1 MNRNNQFMASLV
13 LLTMT
18 NVKINKEYEKLL
30 DIPDE
35 YKDDAYK
42 YCVMVLSGTF
52 TTCKDTQLACIRHL
66 RDVKRS
72 IEDDE
77 FPYVYKPKRAKK
89 VIQFIEVLP
98 DTKGKFNKLALF
110 QKFIVSMVRGWFT
123 EEDDYLR
130 FNKAFISMARKG
142 GKSLLVSGLTLYS
155 FLFDREPAEGRQ
167 IFCAAN
173 DKKQASIV
181 FNMVAKQLLY
191 FISQV
196 PELKK
201 DVKKVRELL
210 QHTKDGSYV
219 MPLSRDTGAV
229 DGFEPFLAVIDEYHA
244 AKTNEMLELIQSGQG
259 NLMQSLIFI
268 ISTAGFNLNAPMY
281 MDEWPYA
288 KEILADT
295 YRDEQYFAI
304 IFEQDSEE
312 EWQDKSM
319 WAKSNPLINESD
331 DLKEQIEDFLQKRV
345 DEAVKKGTMFRVLVK
360 NFNYW
365 MQASEESYLDFND
378 WKKNETEF
386 DIKGTKTYIGL
397 DLSRADDLTAVSFI
411 HLDEIKKRYF
421 VTSHSFVA
429 TKGGLQA
436 KIERDLID
444 YRQMAQHGYCTI
456 TDLQSGIINSNQVL
470 DYIEKY
476 ILTNNLDVQAICY
489 DPHAIHGFIAEIE
502 KRNWRYELIE
512 IRQGAMTLSNPVI
525 DFRLKV
531 IDEQVKHH
539 KNPLLDIAVKNAVSK
554 NVNDSVMIEKKLN
567 REKIDPLMS
576 TIFAYVIASEHEWDK
591 KRALP
596 VFI

>member
-1 MNRNNQFMASLV
+1 
-13 LLTMT
+13 MT

-30 DIPDE
+30 DIPNE

-52 TTCKDTQLACIRHL
+52 ITCKDTQLACIRHL
-66 RDVKRS
+66 RDIKRS

-123 EEDDYLR
+123 EGDDYLR

-181 FNMVAKQLLY
+181 FNMVAKQLMY

-319 WAKSNPLINESD
+319 WSKSNPLINESD

-378 WKKNETEF
+378 WKKNETDF

-411 HLDEIKKRYF
+411 HLDEVKKQYF

-531 IDEQVKHH
+531 IDEQIKHH
-539 KNPLLDIAVKNAVSK
+539 KNPLLDIAVKNAVAK

>member
-1 MNRNNQFMASLV
+1 
-13 LLTMT
+13 MT
-18 NVKINKEYEKLL
+18 NVKINKEYERLL
-30 DIPDE
+30 DIPNE

-66 RDVKRS
+66 RDIKRS

-155 FLFDREPAEGRQ
+155 FLFDREPVEGRQ

-181 FNMVAKQLLY
+181 FNMVAKQLMY

-244 AKTNEMLELIQSGQG
+244 AKTNEMLELIESGQV

-312 EWQDKSM
+312 EWQDKTM

-378 WKKNETEF
+378 WKKNETDF
-386 DIKGTKTYIGL
+386 DIKRTKTYIGL

-411 HLDEIKKRYF
+411 HLDEVKKQYF

-531 IDEQVKHH
+531 IDEQIKHH
-539 KNPLLDIAVKNAVSK
+539 KNPLLDIAVKNAVAK

>member
-1 MNRNNQFMASLV
+1 
-13 LLTMT
+13 MT
-18 NVKINKEYEKLL
+18 NVKIPKSYEEYLN
-30 DIPDE
+30 IPDK

-52 TTCKDTQLACIRHL
+52 ITCKDTRLACIRHL
-66 RDVKRS
+66 KDIKRS
-72 IEDDE
+72 IEDDN
-77 FPYVYKPKRAKK
+77 FNYVYKPKRAKK
-89 VIQFIEVLP
+89 VIKFIEALP
-98 DTKGKFNKLALF
+98 DTKGKFHKLAMF
-110 QKFIVSMVRGWFT
+110 QKFIIAMVRGWFD
-123 EEDDYLR
+123 ENDYLR

-142 GKSLLVSGLTLYS
+142 GKSLLVSGLVLYS
-155 FLFDREPAEGRQ
+155 FLFDREPSEGRQ

-181 FNMVAKQLLY
+181 FNMVAKQLMY
-191 FISQV
+191 FVSQV

-210 QHTKDGSYV
+210 QHNKDGSYV

-259 NLMQSLIFI
+259 NLLQSLIFI

-281 MDEWPYA
+281 TDEWPYA
-288 KEILADT
+288 KEILMGN
-295 YRDEQYFAI
+295 YHDEQYFTI

-312 EWQDKSM
+312 EWQDNTM

-331 DLKEQIEDFLQKRV
+331 DLKEQIDNFLQKRI
-345 DEAVKKGTMFRVLVK
+345 DEATKKGTMFRVLVK

-378 WKKNETEF
+378 WKKNESDF
-386 DIKGTKTYIGL
+386 DIKGTKAYVGL

-411 HLDEIKKRYF
+411 HLDEVNKEYY
-421 VTSHSFVA
+421 VTSHSFVG

-444 YRQMAQHGYCTI
+444 YRQMSQNGYCTV
-456 TDLQSGIINSNQVL
+456 TNLQSGIINSNQVL

-476 ILTNNLDVQAICY
+476 IIENNLDVQAICY

-531 IDEQVKHH
+531 IDGKVKHH
-539 KNPLLDIAVKNAVSK
+539 KNPLLDTAVKNAISK

-576 TIFAYVIASEHEWDK
+576 TIFAYVIASEYEWDK

-596 VFI
+596 LFI

>member
-1 MNRNNQFMASLV
+1 
-13 LLTMT
+13 MT

-30 DIPDE
+30 DIPNE

-52 TTCKDTQLACIRHL
+52 ITCKDTQLACIRHL
-66 RDVKRS
+66 RDIKRS

-155 FLFDREPAEGRQ
+155 FLFDRELAEGRQ

-181 FNMVAKQLLY
+181 FNMVAKQLMY

-312 EWQDKSM
+312 EWQDKTM

-378 WKKNETEF
+378 WKKNETDF

-411 HLDEIKKRYF
+411 HLDEIKKQYF

-531 IDEQVKHH
+531 IDEQIKHH
-539 KNPLLDIAVKNAVSK
+539 KNPLLDIAVKNAVAK
-554 NVNDSVMIEKKLN
+554 NVNDSIMIEKKLN

>member
-1 MNRNNQFMASLV
+1 M
-13 LLTMT
+13 TMT
-18 NVKINKEYEKLL
+18 NVKINKEYEELL
-30 DIPDE
+30 DIPNE

-52 TTCKDTQLACIRHL
+52 ITCKDTQLACIRHL
-66 RDVKRS
+66 RDIKRS
-72 IEDDE
+72 IQDDE

-181 FNMVAKQLLY
+181 FNMVAKQLMY

-312 EWQDKSM
+312 EWQDKTM

-378 WKKNETEF
+378 WKKNETDF

-411 HLDEIKKRYF
+411 HLDEIKKQYF

-512 IRQGAMTLSNPVI
+512 IRQGATTLSNPVI

-531 IDEQVKHH
+531 IDEQIKHH

>member
-1 MNRNNQFMASLV
+1 
-13 LLTMT
+13 
-18 NVKINKEYEKLL
+18 
-30 DIPDE
+30 
-35 YKDDAYK
+35 
-42 YCVMVLSGTF
+42 MV
-52 TTCKDTQLACIRHL
+52 
-66 RDVKRS
+66 
-72 IEDDE
+72 
-77 FPYVYKPKRAKK
+77 
-89 VIQFIEVLP
+89 
-98 DTKGKFNKLALF
+98 
-110 QKFIVSMVRGWFT
+110 
-123 EEDDYLR
+123 
-130 FNKAFISMARKG
+130 
-142 GKSLLVSGLTLYS
+142 LYS
-155 FLFDREPAEGRQ
+155 FLFDREPSEGRQ

-173 DKKQASIV
+173 DKRQASIV
-181 FNMVAKQLLY
+181 FNMVAKQLMY
-191 FISQV
+191 FVSQV

-210 QHTKDGSYV
+210 QHNKDGSYV

-259 NLMQSLIFI
+259 NLLQSLIFI

-281 MDEWPYA
+281 TDEWPYA
-288 KEILADT
+288 KEILT
-295 YRDEQYFAI
+295 GNYHDEQYFAI
-304 IFEQDSEE
+304 IFEQDNEE

-345 DEAVKKGTMFRVLVK
+345 DEATQKGTMFRVLVK

-365 MQASEESYLDFND
+365 MQASKESYLDFND

-386 DIKGTKTYIGL
+386 DIKGTKAYVGL

-411 HLDEIKKRYF
+411 HLDEVNKEYY
-421 VTSHSFVA
+421 VTSHSFVG

-444 YRQMAQHGYCTI
+444 YRQMSQHGYCTL
-456 TDLQSGIINSNQVL
+456 TNLQSGIINSNQVL

-476 ILTNNLDVQAICY
+476 IIENNLDVQAICY

-531 IDEQVKHH
+531 IDRQIKHH
-539 KNPLLDIAVKNAVSK
+539 KNPLLDIAIKNAVSK
-554 NVNDSVMIEKKLN
+554 NINDSVMIEKKLN

-596 VFI
+596 MFI

>member
-1 MNRNNQFMASLV
+1 
-13 LLTMT
+13 MT

-30 DIPDE
+30 DIPNE

-52 TTCKDTQLACIRHL
+52 ITCKDTQLACIRHL
-66 RDVKRS
+66 RDIKRS

-181 FNMVAKQLLY
+181 FNMVAKQLMY

-312 EWQDKSM
+312 EWQDKTM

-378 WKKNETEF
+378 WKKNETDF

-411 HLDEIKKRYF
+411 HLDEVKKQYF

-531 IDEQVKHH
+531 IDEQIKHH

>member
-1 MNRNNQFMASLV
+1 M
-13 LLTMT
+13 TMT
-18 NVKINKEYEKLL
+18 NVKIPKVYEEYLN
-30 DIPDE
+30 IPDE

-52 TTCKDTQLACIRHL
+52 ITCKDTRLACIRHL
-66 RDVKRS
+66 KDIKRS
-72 IEDDE
+72 VEDDE

-181 FNMVAKQLLY
+181 FNMVAKQLMY

-319 WAKSNPLINESD
+319 WSKSNPLINESD

-378 WKKNETEF
+378 WKKNETDF

-411 HLDEIKKRYF
+411 HLDEVKKQYF

-531 IDEQVKHH
+531 IDEQIKHH
-539 KNPLLDIAVKNAVSK
+539 KNPLLDIAVKNAVAK

>member
-1 MNRNNQFMASLV
+1 M
-13 LLTMT
+13 TMT

-30 DIPDE
+30 DVPNE

-52 TTCKDTQLACIRHL
+52 ITCKDTQLACIRHL
-66 RDVKRS
+66 RDIKRS

-181 FNMVAKQLLY
+181 FNMVAKQLMY

-312 EWQDKSM
+312 EWQDKTM

-378 WKKNETEF
+378 WKKNETDF

-411 HLDEIKKRYF
+411 HLDEVKKQYF

-470 DYIEKY
+470 DYIEKH

-502 KRNWRYELIE
+502 KRNWHYELIE

-531 IDEQVKHH
+531 IDEQIKHH
-539 KNPLLDIAVKNAVSK
+539 KNPLLDIAVKNAVAK

>member
-1 MNRNNQFMASLV
+1 
-13 LLTMT
+13 MT

-30 DIPDE
+30 DIPNE

-52 TTCKDTQLACIRHL
+52 ITCKDTQLACIRHL
-66 RDVKRS
+66 KDIKRS
-72 IEDDE
+72 VEDDE

-181 FNMVAKQLLY
+181 FNMVAKQLMY

-304 IFEQDSEE
+304 IFEQDNEE
-312 EWQDKSM
+312 EWQDKTM

-378 WKKNETEF
+378 WKKNETDF

-411 HLDEIKKRYF
+411 HLDEIKKQYF

-476 ILTNNLDVQAICY
+476 IITNNLDVQAICY

-531 IDEQVKHH
+531 IDEQIKHH
-539 KNPLLDIAVKNAVSK
+539 KNPLLDIAVKNAVAK

>member
-1 MNRNNQFMASLV
+1 MK
-13 LLTMT
+13 MT

-30 DIPDE
+30 DIPNE

-66 RDVKRS
+66 RDIKRS
-72 IEDDE
+72 IEDDD
-77 FPYVYKPKRAKK
+77 FNYVYKPKRAKK
-89 VIQFIEVLP
+89 VIKFIEALP
-98 DTKGKFNKLALF
+98 DTKGKFHKLAMF
-110 QKFIVSMVRGWFT
+110 QKFIISMVRGWF
-123 EEDDYLR
+123 DDNDYLR

-142 GKSLLVSGLTLYS
+142 GKSLLVSGLVLYS
-155 FLFDREPAEGRQ
+155 FLFDREPSEGRQ

-173 DKKQASIV
+173 DKRQASIV
-181 FNMVAKQLLY
+181 FNMVAKQLMY
-191 FISQV
+191 FVSQV

-210 QHTKDGSYV
+210 QHNKDGSYV

-259 NLMQSLIFI
+259 NLLQSLIFI

-281 MDEWPYA
+281 TDEWPYA
-288 KEILADT
+288 KEILT
-295 YRDEQYFAI
+295 GNYHDEQYFAI
-304 IFEQDSEE
+304 IFEQDNEE

-345 DEAVKKGTMFRVLVK
+345 DEATQKGTMFRVLVK

-365 MQASEESYLDFND
+365 MQASKESYLDFND

-386 DIKGTKTYIGL
+386 DIKGTKAYVGL

-411 HLDEIKKRYF
+411 HLDEVNKEYY
-421 VTSHSFVA
+421 VTSHSFVG

-444 YRQMAQHGYCTI
+444 YRQMSQNGYCTV
-456 TDLQSGIINSNQVL
+456 TNLQSGIINSNQVL

-476 ILTNNLDVQAICY
+476 IIENNLDVQAICY

-531 IDEQVKHH
+531 IDGKVKHH
-539 KNPLLDIAVKNAVSK
+539 KNPLLDTAVKNAISK

-576 TIFAYVIASEHEWDK
+576 TIFAYVIASEYEWDK

-596 VFI
+596 LFI

>member
-1 MNRNNQFMASLV
+1 
-13 LLTMT
+13 MT

-30 DIPDE
+30 DIPNE

-52 TTCKDTQLACIRHL
+52 ITCKDTQLACIRHL
-66 RDVKRS
+66 RDIKRS

-77 FPYVYKPKRAKK
+77 FSYVYKPKRAKK

-181 FNMVAKQLLY
+181 FNMVAKQLMY

-304 IFEQDSEE
+304 IFEQDGEE
-312 EWQDKSM
+312 EWQDKTM

-378 WKKNETEF
+378 WKKNETDF

-411 HLDEIKKRYF
+411 HLDEIKKQYF

-531 IDEQVKHH
+531 IDEQIKHH
-539 KNPLLDIAVKNAVSK
+539 KNPLLDIAVKNAVAK

>member
-1 MNRNNQFMASLV
+1 
-13 LLTMT
+13 MT

-30 DIPDE
+30 DVPNY

-52 TTCKDTQLACIRHL
+52 ITCKDTQLACIRHL
-66 RDVKRS
+66 RDIKRS

-181 FNMVAKQLLY
+181 FNMVAKQLMY
-191 FISQV
+191 FISRV

-312 EWQDKSM
+312 EWQDKTM

-378 WKKNETEF
+378 WKKNETDF

-411 HLDEIKKRYF
+411 HLDELKKQYF

-531 IDEQVKHH
+531 IDEQIKHH

>member
-1 MNRNNQFMASLV
+1 MINLV
-13 LLTMT
+13 LMTMT
-18 NVKINKEYEKLL
+18 NVKIPKSYEEYLN
-30 DIPDE
+30 IPDE

-52 TTCKDTQLACIRHL
+52 ITCKDTRLACIRHL
-66 RDVKRS
+66 KDVKRS
-72 IEDDE
+72 IEDDD
-77 FPYVYKPKRAKK
+77 FNYIYKPKRAKK
-89 VIQFIEVLP
+89 VIKFIEALP
-98 DTKGKFNKLALF
+98 DTKGKFHKLAMF
-110 QKFIVSMVRGWFT
+110 QKFIISMVRGWF
-123 EEDDYLR
+123 DDNDYLR

-142 GKSLLVSGLTLYS
+142 GKSLLVSGLVLYS
-155 FLFDREPAEGRQ
+155 FLFDREPSEGRQ

-181 FNMVAKQLLY
+181 FNMVAKQLMY
-191 FISQV
+191 FVSQV

-210 QHTKDGSYV
+210 QHNKDGSYV

-259 NLMQSLIFI
+259 NLLQSLIFI

-281 MDEWPYA
+281 TDEWPYA
-288 KEILADT
+288 KEILT
-295 YRDEQYFAI
+295 GNYHDEQYFAI

-345 DEAVKKGTMFRVLVK
+345 DEATQKGTMFRVLVK

-386 DIKGTKTYIGL
+386 DIKGTKAYVGL

-411 HLDEIKKRYF
+411 HLDEVNKEYY
-421 VTSHSFVA
+421 VTSHSFVG

-444 YRQMAQHGYCTI
+444 YRQMSQYGYCTL
-456 TDLQSGIINSNQVL
+456 TNLQSGIINSNQVL

-476 ILTNNLDVQAICY
+476 IIENNLDVQAICY

-531 IDEQVKHH
+531 IDGKVKHH
-539 KNPLLDIAVKNAVSK
+539 KNPLLDTAVKNAISK

-576 TIFAYVIASEHEWDK
+576 TIFAYVIASEYEWDK

-596 VFI
+596 LFI

>member
-1 MNRNNQFMASLV
+1 
-13 LLTMT
+13 MT

-30 DIPDE
+30 DIPNE

-52 TTCKDTQLACIRHL
+52 ITCKDTQLACIRHL
-66 RDVKRS
+66 RDIKRS

-181 FNMVAKQLLY
+181 FNMVAKQLMY

-244 AKTNEMLELIQSGQG
+244 AKTNEMLELIESGQV

-312 EWQDKSM
+312 EWQDKTM

-378 WKKNETEF
+378 WKKNETDF

-411 HLDEIKKRYF
+411 HLDEIKKQYF

-444 YRQMAQHGYCTI
+444 YRQMSQHGYCTI

-531 IDEQVKHH
+531 IDEQIKHH

>member
-1 MNRNNQFMASLV
+1 M
-13 LLTMT
+13 TMT

-30 DIPDE
+30 DIPNE

-52 TTCKDTQLACIRHL
+52 ITCKDTQLACIRHL
-66 RDVKRS
+66 RDIKRS

-181 FNMVAKQLLY
+181 FNMVAKQLMY

-312 EWQDKSM
+312 EWQDKTM

-378 WKKNETEF
+378 WKKNETDF

-411 HLDEIKKRYF
+411 HLDEIKKQYF

-531 IDEQVKHH
+531 IDEQIKHH
-539 KNPLLDIAVKNAVSK
+539 KNPLLDIAVKNAVAK

-576 TIFAYVIASEHEWDK
+576 TIFAYVIASEHEWNK

>member
-1 MNRNNQFMASLV
+1 
-13 LLTMT
+13 MT
-18 NVKINKEYEKLL
+18 NVKINKVYEKML
-30 DIPDE
+30 DIPNK

-52 TTCKDTQLACIRHL
+52 ITCKDTRLACIRHL
-66 RDVKRS
+66 RDIKRS

-181 FNMVAKQLLY
+181 FNMVAKQLMY

-295 YRDEQYFAI
+295 YHDEQYFAI

-312 EWQDKSM
+312 EWQDKTM
-319 WAKSNPLINESD
+319 WAKSNPLINEND

-378 WKKNETEF
+378 WKKNETEL

-411 HLDEIKKRYF
+411 HLDEVKKQYF

-489 DPHAIHGFIAEIE
+489 DPHVIHGFIAEIE

-531 IDEQVKHH
+531 IDEQIKHH
-539 KNPLLDIAVKNAVSK
+539 KNPLLDIAVKNAVAK

>member
-1 MNRNNQFMASLV
+1 
-13 LLTMT
+13 MT
-18 NVKINKEYEKLL
+18 NVKIPKAYEEYLN
-30 DIPDE
+30 IPDE

-42 YCVMVLSGTF
+42 YCVMVLSGAF
-52 TTCKDTQLACIRHL
+52 VTCKDTRLACIRHL
-66 RDVKRS
+66 KDIKRS

-181 FNMVAKQLLY
+181 FNMVAKQLMY

-319 WAKSNPLINESD
+319 WSKSNPLINESD

-378 WKKNETEF
+378 WKKNETDF

-411 HLDEIKKRYF
+411 HLDEVKKQYF

-531 IDEQVKHH
+531 IDEQIKHH
-539 KNPLLDIAVKNAVSK
+539 KNPLLDTAAKNAVAK

-576 TIFAYVIASEHEWDK
+576 TIFAYVIASEYEWDK

>member
-1 MNRNNQFMASLV
+1 
-13 LLTMT
+13 MT

-30 DIPDE
+30 DIPNE

-52 TTCKDTQLACIRHL
+52 ITCKDTQLACIRHL
-66 RDVKRS
+66 RDIKRS
-72 IEDDE
+72 IEEDE

-181 FNMVAKQLLY
+181 FNMVAKQLMY

-244 AKTNEMLELIQSGQG
+244 AKTNEMLELIESGQV

-312 EWQDKSM
+312 EWQDKTM

-411 HLDEIKKRYF
+411 HLDEVKKQYF

-476 ILTNNLDVQAICY
+476 ILTNNLDIQAICY

-531 IDEQVKHH
+531 IDEQIKHH
-539 KNPLLDIAVKNAVSK
+539 KNPLLDIAVKNAVAK

>member
-1 MNRNNQFMASLV
+1 
-13 LLTMT
+13 MT

-30 DIPDE
+30 NIPDE

-52 TTCKDTQLACIRHL
+52 ITCKDTQLACIRHL
-66 RDVKRS
+66 RDIKRS

-181 FNMVAKQLLY
+181 FNMVAKQLMY

-312 EWQDKSM
+312 EWQDKTM

-378 WKKNETEF
+378 WKKNETDF

-411 HLDEIKKRYF
+411 HLDEIKKQYF

-531 IDEQVKHH
+531 IDEQIKHH
-539 KNPLLDIAVKNAVSK
+539 KNPLLDIAVKNAVAK

>member
-1 MNRNNQFMASLV
+1 
-13 LLTMT
+13 MT

-30 DIPDE
+30 DIPNE

-52 TTCKDTQLACIRHL
+52 ITCKDTQLACIRHL
-66 RDVKRS
+66 KDIKRS

-123 EEDDYLR
+123 EGDDYLR

-181 FNMVAKQLLY
+181 FNMVAKQLMY

-312 EWQDKSM
+312 EWQDKTM

-378 WKKNETEF
+378 WKKNETDF

-411 HLDEIKKRYF
+411 HLDEIKKQYF

-531 IDEQVKHH
+531 IDEQIKHH
-539 KNPLLDIAVKNAVSK
+539 KNPLLDIAVKNAVAK

>member
-1 MNRNNQFMASLV
+1 M
-13 LLTMT
+13 TMT
-18 NVKINKEYEKLL
+18 NVKIPKAYEEYLN
-30 DIPDE
+30 IPDE

-42 YCVMVLSGTF
+42 YCVMVLSGAF
-52 TTCKDTQLACIRHL
+52 VTCKDTRLACIRHL
-66 RDVKRS
+66 KDIKRS
-72 IEDDE
+72 IEDNE

-181 FNMVAKQLLY
+181 FNMVAKQLMY

-312 EWQDKSM
+312 EWQDKTM

-331 DLKEQIEDFLQKRV
+331 DLKEQIEYFLQKRV

-378 WKKNETEF
+378 WKKNETGF

-411 HLDEIKKRYF
+411 HLDEVKKEYF

-531 IDEQVKHH
+531 IDEQIKHH
-539 KNPLLDIAVKNAVSK
+539 KNPLLDIAVKNAVAK

>member
-1 MNRNNQFMASLV
+1 
-13 LLTMT
+13 MT

-30 DIPDE
+30 DIPNE

-66 RDVKRS
+66 KDIKRS

-181 FNMVAKQLLY
+181 FNMVAKQLMY

-244 AKTNEMLELIQSGQG
+244 AKTNEMLELIESGQV

-295 YRDEQYFAI
+295 YQDEQYFAI

-312 EWQDKSM
+312 EWQDKTM

-411 HLDEIKKRYF
+411 HLDEVKRQYF

-531 IDEQVKHH
+531 IDEQIKHH